1 MSIFLVLL
9 ELVCMVAAAVL
20 GKTERLQ
27 YGPLARGRQSF
38 SCYRPFFLSSRQS
51 QAPMR
56 WRTNESAEDRI
67 GIFLIIVNLVVV
79 VGLFASMNHT
89 TADTALLSRDHVLEN
104 RSCKA
109 TVL

>member
-1 MSIFLVLL
+1 MSIFLVPL

-27 YGPLARGRQSF
+27 HGPLARGRQSF

-56 WRTNESAEDRI
+56 WRTSAEDRL
-67 GIFLIIVNLVVV
+67 GIFLIIVNLIVV

>member
-1 MSIFLVLL
+1 
-9 ELVCMVAAAVL
+9 VAAN
-20 GKTERLQ
+20 
-27 YGPLARGRQSF
+27 PLAVIVPSF
-38 SCYRPFFLSSRQS
+38 SALDNLRPL
-51 QAPMR
+51 MR

-67 GIFLIIVNLVVV
+67 GIFLIIVNLIVV

>member
-27 YGPLARGRQSF
+27 CGPLARGRQSF

-51 QAPMR
+51 QAP
-56 WRTNESAEDRI
+56 NA
-67 GIFLIIVNLVVV
+67 L
-79 VGLFASMNHT
+79 
-89 TADTALLSRDHVLEN
+89 ADERERRRPNRYLSHHR
-104 RSCKA
+104 
-109 TVL
+109 